1 MHMQPVDQKLLS
13 IEEYEHLAD
22 EPGYRTELS
31 RGLLVREPQP
41 GALHGEVTG
50 RLYVALL
57 EFVSRNRLGRVTN
70 QTGFALRAIPRTV
83 RGPDVAFIRAD
94 RLPAE
99 TPVSYWPF
107 APDLAVEVASPGNSL
122 ADLQQKTI
130 EYFEAGT
137 QQVWVIEPRT
147 RTVTVY
153 RSLHDITLLR
163 ETDTLEG
170 GAVLPAFAMPVASLF
185 EPV

>member
-1 MHMQPVDQKLLS
+1 MHMKPAEPELLT
-13 IEEYEHLAD
+13 IEEYEQLAD

-57 EFVSRNRLGRVTN
+57 EYVTRNQLGKVTN
-70 QTGFALRAIPRTV
+70 QTGFALRGIPRTV
-83 RGPDVAFIRAD
+83 RGPDVAFIRAA

-107 APDLAVEVASPGNSL
+107 APDLAVEVASPSNSL

-137 QQVWVIEPRT
+137 ELAWIVEPRT
-147 RTVTVY
+147 RTVTAY
-153 RSLHDITLLR
+153 RSLKDITLLR
-163 ETDTLEG
+163 ESNVLDGGHVVPGFTL
-170 GAVLPAFAMPVASLF
+170 PIASLF
-185 EPV
+185 S